1 MNLAENIAATYLRL
15 NGFFLLPHFTVLKGD
30 RHNHIDLL
38 ALRAAGAEEKVP
50 GSATPKSLPV
60 DDQLFG
66 KLDELF
72 QIKGKS
78 ASSKSNFIGMMAEV
92 RSNRN
97 KDEIDEPHIS
107 YVRPLFGNAHLFR
120 ALFFRAKNFEMKISG
135 KNHDELEIDIIYA
148 SKWILKRIE
157 ETEKFENLLTKT
169 KSWALS
175 EPFLSDIMQ
184 LRDYGLLQA
193 IEA

>member
-1 MNLAENIAATYLRL
+1 
-15 NGFFLLPHFTVLKGD
+15 
-30 RHNHIDLL
+30 
-38 ALRAAGAEEKVP
+38 
-50 GSATPKSLPV
+50 
-60 DDQLFG
+60 
-66 KLDELF
+66 
-72 QIKGKS
+72 
-78 ASSKSNFIGMMAEV
+78 
-92 RSNRN
+92 
-97 KDEIDEPHIS
+97 
-107 YVRPLFGNAHLFR
+107 
-120 ALFFRAKNFEMKISG
+120 LFFRAKNFEMKISG